1 MASFCL
7 YDEDLN
13 IILNSHRF
21 TKFLNV
27 RLAKN
32 GEIVSKK
39 KTVITYGTFDLFH
52 VGHLR
57 LLKRARALG
66 DRLIVGV
73 STDAFNARKGKKTI
87 IPFEQRAEIVA
98 SIRYVDEVI
107 PEKNWEQ
114 KVDDIRR
121 YQVDILV
128 MGEDWKGKFDHLQNL
143 CEVVYLPRTQ
153 GVSSTQL
160 KASLKNLLQISP
172 AKLREAIDTLE
183 QILNDLE

>member
-1 MASFCL
+1 MA
-7 YDEDLN
+7 
-13 IILNSHRF
+13 
-21 TKFLNV
+21 T
-27 RLAKN
+27 
-32 GEIVSKK
+32 
-39 KTVITYGTFDLFH
+39 TVITYGTFDLFH

-73 STDAFNARKGKKTI
+73 STDEFNAQKGKKTI

-114 KVDDIRR
+114 KADDIRR

-143 CEVVYLPRTQ
+143 CKVVYLPRTQ

-160 KASLKNLLQISP
+160 KSSLKNLLQISP

>member
-1 MASFCL
+1 MA
-7 YDEDLN
+7 
-13 IILNSHRF
+13 
-21 TKFLNV
+21 T
-27 RLAKN
+27 
-32 GEIVSKK
+32 
-39 KTVITYGTFDLFH
+39 TVITYGTFDLFH

-73 STDAFNARKGKKTI
+73 STDDFNAQKGKKTI

-107 PEKNWEQ
+107 PEKSWEQ
-114 KVDDIRR
+114 KADDIRR

-143 CEVVYLPRTQ
+143 CKVVYLPRTQ

-160 KASLKNLLQISP
+160 KTSLKNLLQISP